1 MSAGLDLASLRR
13 AVEEAVEA
21 GVQPLAIVLNPATEV
36 HVADPALGLP
46 PLRADEMDA
55 LDALPVEVDPL
66 VPRGAVQLREG

>member
-1 MSAGLDLASLRR
+1 VSAGLDLAALRR

-21 GVQPLAIVLNPATEV
+21 GVQPRAIVLNPATEV
-36 HVADPALGLP
+36 HVADPSLGLP

-66 VPRGAVQLREG
+66 VPRGAVQLRER